1 MNLVT
6 KVRASGYAPNRVSP
20 PPKPAKFSSK
30 QNLTTSDTKKGQSR
44 ALVAKDGSP
53 VNYKPL
59 GAPRKRNLADIA
71 RSIK

>member
-6 KVRASGYAPNRVSP
+6 KVRASGYAPDRVNP
-20 PPKPAKFSSK
+20 PTKPARFSRK
-30 QNLTTSDTKKGQSR
+30 QNLTTSDTRKGQGR
-44 ALVAKDGSP
+44 ALVVRDGSP
-53 VNYKPL
+53 VNYTPL